1 MTEGSGSPE
10 PAGAPVPDPAVVEQ
24 AIAQLRDE
32 QDFNLG
38 LAAGLVAA
46 LIGAALWAGI
56 TIVTKYQIG
65 WMAVGVGFLV
75 GFAVRQFGR
84 GIEPRFGYLGAALAL
99 LGCGLGNLF
108 AVLGIVAGHEHVS
121 FFTLLGRVR
130 WTAVPQI
137 MAATFSPMDVL
148 FYGIALY
155 EGYKLSFRQLTASAL
170 GLSDPASSEA

>member
-1 MTEGSGSPE
+1 MTEASGPPE
-10 PAGAPVPDPAVVEQ
+10 PAGAPVPDPAIVAQ
-24 AIAQLRDE
+24 TIARLRDE

-75 GFAVRQFGR
+75 GFAVRRFGR

-99 LGCGLGNLF
+99 VGCGLGNLF
-108 AVLGIVAGHEHVS
+108 AVLGIVAGQESVS
-121 FFTLLGRVR
+121 FFSLLGQVR
-130 WTAVPQI
+130 WTAVPRI
-137 MAATFSPMDVL
+137 MAATFNPMDVL

-155 EGYKLSFRQLTASAL
+155 EGYKLSFRQLTASEL
-170 GLSDPASSEA
+170 GLPGPAGPGA

>member
-1 MTEGSGSPE
+1 MTEASGSPE
-10 PAGAPVPDPAVVEQ
+10 PAGAPVSDPAIVAQ
-24 AIAQLRDE
+24 TIARLRDE

-46 LIGAALWAGI
+46 LIGAALWAGV

-75 GFAVRQFGR
+75 GFAVRRFGR

-99 LGCGLGNLF
+99 VGCALGNLF
-108 AVLGIVAGHEHVS
+108 AVLGIVAGHESVS
-121 FFTLLGRVR
+121 FFSLLGQVR
-130 WTAVPQI
+130 WTAVPRI
-137 MAATFSPMDVL
+137 MAATFNPMDVL

-155 EGYKLSFRQLTASAL
+155 EGYKLSFRQLTTSEL
-170 GLSDPASSEA
+170 GLPGPAGPGA